1 MCFCIRSYN
10 AIEELRGKNGNS
22 LSTNAGCNVLLILTL
37 QLEITILFLFV
48 CFGFFVL
55 LEKFH
60 SVTGEKLQSLTFT
73 MNSLPFRIL

>member
-60 SVTGEKLQSLTFT
+60 YVAGEKLQSLTFT
-73 MNSLPFRIL
+73 MNSWPFRIL